1 MKESAIPTPETI
13 RNMPISSV
21 RVLRRALT
29 KAGLTVTTG
38 GSHLRVETVDGVYV
52 GTMPITPSDQ
62 HALRNCRAWLARR
75 VADMRKQRTTG
86 Q

>member
-1 MKESAIPTPETI
+1 MKEAAIPTPETI
-13 RNMPISSV
+13 RRMPIDSV

-38 GSHLRVETVDGVYV
+38 GSHLRVETTDGVFV
-52 GTMPITPSDQ
+52 GTLPITPFDP

-75 VADMRKQRTTG
+75 VGAMQAERAG
-86 Q
+86 S